1 MPRRIYR
8 MILAN
13 RDIFLRSGR
22 IPDGWGLDG
31 WRLDGRGLDGRGL
44 DGRKLDGW
52 GLDGRVPPIIP
63 WPFPFISGSVSP
75 FSALLFSTPPFV
87 SILLNMSFIRPV
99 NTATDPTAS
108 LTACMV
114 HSGQAPP
121 FWLHPHTGH
130 LCSNSDAPQ
139 LGHCKQLS
147 SISLLQYV
155 QIFII
160 HHPNE
165 SLVFLT

>member
-1 MPRRIYR
+1 

-31 WRLDGRGLDGRGL
+31 WGLDDRGLDDRGLMAGGVDGRGLNGRM
-44 DGRKLDGW
+44 
-52 GLDGRVPPIIP
+52 PPIIT
-63 WPFPFISGSVSP
+63 WPFPFISRSASP
-75 FSALLFSTPPFV
+75 FSDLLFSALLFSTPPFV

-121 FWLHPHTGH
+121 LWLHPHTGH

-155 QIFII
+155 QIFIN

>member
-1 MPRRIYR
+1 

-13 RDIFLRSGR
+13 RDIFLRAGR
-22 IPDGWGLDG
+22 RPAGGALAGGGLEDRG
-31 WRLDGRGLDGRGL
+31 LRAGGADGRGLN
-44 DGRKLDGW
+44 
-52 GLDGRVPPIIP
+52 GRVPPIIT
-63 WPFPFISGSVSP
+63 WPFPFISRSASP
-75 FSALLFSTPPFV
+75 FSDLLFSALLFSTPPFV

-121 FWLHPHTGH
+121 LWLHPHTGH

-147 SISLLQYV
+147 PISLLQYV